1 MSKEKQIE
9 EMERELREYGRTYD
23 NDVMYG
29 CDDLSE
35 YLVVNKGYAKASEV
49 AREIFEEIQKIFV
62 HNILHNESYSF
73 EGVID
78 CITKDLDEL
87 KKKYTEKSCTICK
100 HMVSCEP
107 NPFGYC
113 EQYEENNGT

>member
-1 MSKEKQIE
+1 MSREKQIE

-49 AREIFEEIQKIFV
+49 AREIFEEIYDRLMTSFPTSSFIDAPCTTE
-62 HNILHNESYSF
+62 NRLYSM
-73 EGVID
+73 
-78 CITKDLDEL
+78 LAEL
-87 KKKYTEKSCTICK
+87 KKKYTE
-100 HMVSCEP
+100 V
-107 NPFGYC
+107 
-113 EQYEENNGT
+113 